1 MPQSATQKVATHNK
15 RVRCVEL
22 AAQGMSYDAIA
33 QAVGYTNRGG
43 AYKAVSAALRAQQ
56 APAVDELRALEVE
69 RLDALQRAFWDAALE
84 GDLRAV
90 DRVLRVIQARVR
102 LLGLDLSPG
111 KPASGGGRVVS
122 MDWQGAQTLDHNPD
136 LTRTGRP

>member
-22 AAQGMSYDAIA
+22 AAQGMSYDEIA
-33 QAVGYTNRGG
+33 TAVGYSGRG
-43 AYKAVSAALRAQQ
+43 AAHKALSAALRAQQ
-56 APAVDELRALEVE
+56 AEAVDELRALEIE

-84 GDLRAV
+84 GDLQAV

-102 LLGLDLSPG
+102 LLGLDLNPG

-122 MDWQGAQTLDHNPD
+122 MNWQGPLPIDHNPD
-136 LTRTGRP
+136 LTSTGRP